1 LIVRRLP
8 WSVEEIAEVIG
19 RERALYLIGRLPRC
33 YPPSG
38 GGREQV
44 IMYVP
49 KRLRPTHRLVQIL
62 GWRDAEALVRTFG
75 GEILKPGNCRELYRP
90 HRDAGII
97 DAATAGIP
105 VAMIAAWFE
114 VSTRHVQNV
123 LRENAQE
130 DERDNERRQS

>member
-1 LIVRRLP
+1 LP
-8 WSVEEIAEVIG
+8 ASVEEIAEVIG

-33 YPPSG
+33 FPPSG

-49 KRLRPTHRLVQIL
+49 KRLKPNHRLVQIL
-62 GWRDAEALVRTFG
+62 GWRDAERLAGVFG

-90 HRDAGII
+90 HRDEGIVR
-97 DAATAGIP
+97 AAADGVP
-105 VAMIAAWFE
+105 VAMIAAWFD

-130 DERDNERRQS
+130 EGARPNSNTRAE